1 MVYSRLV
8 KLSHHNK
15 TVLNKK
21 EEDSLWLILHQ
32 ILIK

>member
-15 TVLNKK
+15 IYQRKL
-21 EEDSLWLILHQ
+21 
-32 ILIK
+32 